1 MILGQAW
8 LPTPKGWGSA
18 RMKMMKLADS
28 ARTGKSLPSAEE
40 KPAYVNRMF
49 ARIAPTYDLMNR
61 LMTGGQDRRWRE
73 LVLDLCDLPVNG
85 RLLDVGTGT
94 GDIAAAAQRRMP
106 YLEVVGSD
114 FTYEMMAAGRRHPA
128 RRQIPFV
135 QGDTLALPFAD
146 NSFDAVVSG
155 FLIRNVVDRVG
166 ALAEQARVTKPG
178 GRVVCL
184 ETTPPENS
192 LLGPLFEFY
201 FFQVVPLLG
210 GLVSGDM
217 EAYHYLPHSTVAFPS
232 PEGLRHLMEQAGLR
246 NVVYQELMF
255 GTVAIHVGTKI

>member
-1 MILGQAW
+1 
-8 LPTPKGWGSA
+8 
-18 RMKMMKLADS
+18 MKLADS
-28 ARTGKSLPSAEE
+28 LIAAQSGVLPSVEE

-73 LVLDLCDLPVNG
+73 VLLDLCDLPVNG

-94 GDIAAAAQRRMP
+94 GDIAAAARRRLP
-106 YLEVVGSD
+106 YLDVVGAD
-114 FTYEMMAAGRRHPA
+114 FTYEMMAAGKSQPA
-128 RRQIPFV
+128 RNSLPFI
-135 QGDTLALPFAD
+135 QGDTLALPFVD

-155 FLIRNVVDRVG
+155 FLVRNVVDRVG

-192 LLGPLFEFY
+192 PLGPLFQLY
-201 FFQVVPLLG
+201 FFNIVPLLG
-210 GLVSGDM
+210 ALISGDG
-217 EAYHYLPHSTVAFPS
+217 EAYRYLPNSTISFPA
-232 PEGLRHLMEQAGLR
+232 PEELRHLMEQAGLR
-246 NVVYQELMF
+246 NVFYQEFMF
-255 GTVAIHVGTKI
+255 GTVAIHVGTKL

>member
-1 MILGQAW
+1 MRAMHDRV
-8 LPTPKGWGSA
+8 LPNA
-18 RMKMMKLADS
+18 AD
-28 ARTGKSLPSAEE
+28 
-40 KPAYVNRMF
+40 KPAYVNQMF

-61 LMTGGQDRRWRE
+61 LMTGGQDHQWRE
-73 LVLDLCDLPVNG
+73 RLLALSDLPVRG

-94 GDIAAAAQRRMP
+94 GDIVAAARRRFP
-106 YLEVVGSD
+106 HLQVVGTD
-114 FTYEMMAAGRRHPA
+114 FTYEMMAAGKSRIERETLS
-128 RRQIPFV
+128 FV

-166 ALAEQARVTKPG
+166 ALREHSRVTKPG
-178 GRVVCL
+178 GRIVCL

-192 LLGPLFEFY
+192 PLGPLFQFY
-201 FFQVVPLLG
+201 FFHIVPFLG
-210 GLVSGDM
+210 ALISGDG
-217 EAYHYLPHSTVAFPS
+217 EAYRYLPHSTVAFPM
-232 PEGLRHLMEQAGLR
+232 PAELAHMMEQAGLR